1 MEEPTFSVGAF
12 SGTPLPPKSFV
23 AVAAASSK
31 FVIIGLSNGSL
42 SLFDVFGNRL
52 DHHKSVH
59 SAPITSL
66 ALGGGPSADNIVAS
80 ASADGQLRIATLFTH
95 ASSTNSSPNSPSLM
109 LSSASVAFVKQV
121 DSPALAVAVDP
132 SFGKPRFGDRVAYAN
147 STGRVTIYTS
157 GWFGGS
163 EVEVSPSSTCPVHSL
178 AWVHNLLAFPSPDG
192 VRLFDTRV
200 SQLVCRVAPPGS
212 AQIPKQPNSQ
222 QTLVSN
228 STQKE
233 PNDKPA
239 APNASPTNTSKPST
253 KPKYLWTA
261 NTRVYMYV
269 EDAFSSP
276 SSQEPQVTLIVTWP
290 TGARAVRIGPYVH
303 NIANETALP
312 RSLEVIFRLER
323 HALPTIS
330 PTATSV
336 NDADANDTTIDIGQ
350 VDNSLPPLLSIVPF
364 GTNEYIALVGAPSN
378 KLAVHLISSDG
389 LSVKHMLLPHR
400 SVRDASL
407 LTVPGGDPLALVVA
421 HPDDSHVDPSQSQT
435 MDESVPYNGNVTYV
449 RALSTAE
456 RVKWLLGQERFQDA
470 LTVAQAAP
478 GGSLRRAEV
487 SLVDVGE
494 QFLESLKDVSDYE
507 RLASVLSETID
518 TTTPTTGNRGRDKV
532 MLQRKRRWDHW
543 IDTFRSVNHLE
554 IVAPVVPTYEPRL
567 DKETYSDILVG
578 LSNGHSARMLQML
591 KTWPSDVYDVSTVTK
606 AIENQLGMS
615 SGHSRWTDVEREPL
629 REGLLMM
636 YGLSGRHDETLNL
649 LLNEESSKVFDYIRS
664 HHLHE
669 AVRSAETISGL
680 FMIDANAATEL
691 LTHAPETVLPP
702 DAIIPILTEL
712 NNSQWTFMYLHGM
725 FRMDPEQATKYHN
738 LLLRLY
744 VEHGLPGTLN
754 TFLRTSTHYSLD
766 VALEAMGGTQ
776 GFRKGHLA
784 RERVYVLSAMGDLNS
799 AMNILLGELEDTLA
813 AIEFASDHCDGVLWE
828 RLIEHAK
835 THANTLAA
843 LLDSPAGGRVDPVRL
858 VPLLGSEM
866 HIPHL
871 RDRLH
876 RILVDAALERVL
888 REDAASALN
897 HDAAGLLR
905 ELDDCVTF
913 LPS

>member
-23 AVAAASSK
+23 TVAATSSK

-66 ALGGGPSADNIVAS
+66 ALGGPPSADSIVAS
-80 ASADGQLRIATLFTH
+80 ASADGQLRVATLFTNG
-95 ASSTNSSPNSPSLM
+95 SSANSNSRTSTLM

-121 DSPALAVAVDP
+121 DSPALAIAVDP
-132 SFGKPRFGDRVAYAN
+132 SFGKPRFGDRIAYAN
-147 STGRVTIYTS
+147 STGDVAIYTS

-163 EVEVSPSSTCPVHSL
+163 EVEVSSSSTCPVHSL
-178 AWVHNLLAFPSPDG
+178 AWVHNLLAFPSHDG
-192 VRLFDTRV
+192 VRIFDTRV

-212 AQIPKQPNSQ
+212 GQITRHPSSQ
-222 QTLVSN
+222 QLLASN
-228 STQKE
+228 SPQKE
-233 PNDKPA
+233 ASDKPA
-239 APNASPTNTSKPST
+239 TPNLPALTNTSKSLDT
-253 KPKYLWTA
+253 SEGLWTA
-261 NTRVYMYV
+261 HTRVFMYV
-269 EDAFSSP
+269 EDAFSRKGGK
-276 SSQEPQVTLIVTWP
+276 EPHVTLIVNWP
-290 TGARAVRIGPYVH
+290 TGARAVRIGPYVY
-303 NIANETALP
+303 NPSNETALP
-312 RSLEVIFRLER
+312 RSLDVVFRLER
-323 HALPTIS
+323 HVLPAVTPVVPPVNNADGSTADVNQASES
-330 PTATSV
+330 P
-336 NDADANDTTIDIGQ
+336 
-350 VDNSLPPLLSIVPF
+350 PPLLSIVPF
-364 GTNEYIALVGAPSN
+364 GSNEYIALVGTSPN
-378 KLAVHLISSDG
+378 RLAVHLISSDG
-389 LSVKHMLLPHR
+389 LSIRHMILPHR

-407 LTVPGGDPLALVVA
+407 LTVPGGDPLALVIA
-421 HPDDSHVDPSQSQT
+421 HPDDSITDPSQSQT
-435 MDESVPYNGNVTYV
+435 MDESGPHNGNVMYV
-449 RALSTAE
+449 RMLSTAE

-470 LTVAQAAP
+470 LTVAQTAP

-494 QFLESLKDVSDYE
+494 QFLESLKDASDYE

-518 TTTPTTGNRGRDKV
+518 TTTPDTGNRGRDKV
-532 MLQRKRRWDHW
+532 MLKRKRRWVHW
-543 IDTFRSVNHLE
+543 IDTFRSANQLGV
-554 IVAPVVPTYEPRL
+554 IAPVVPTFEPRL
-567 DKETYSDILVG
+567 DKETYNDVLVD
-578 LSNGHSARMLQML
+578 LSNTDPARMLQML
-591 KTWPSDVYDVSTVTK
+591 KTWPADVYDVSTVTK
-606 AIENQLGMS
+606 AIEGQLGMS
-615 SGHSRWTDVEREPL
+615 SGHSRWTDLEREPL

-649 LLNEESSKVFDYIRS
+649 LLKEESSKVFDYIRS

-669 AVRSAETISGL
+669 AVRSAETIAGL
-680 FMIDANAATEL
+680 FKIDANAATEL

-702 DAIIPILTEL
+702 DAIVPILTKL
-712 NNSQWTFMYLHGM
+712 NNSQWTFMYLHSL

-738 LLLRLY
+738 LLLQLC

-784 RERVYVLSAMGDLNS
+784 RERVYVLSVMGDLNS

-858 VPLLGSEM
+858 IPLLGSEM
-866 HIPHL
+866 RIPHL

-888 REDAASALN
+888 REDAALALN
-897 HDAAGLLR
+897 HDAGGLLQ
-905 ELDDCVTF
+905 ELDKCVTV
-913 LPS
+913 LPL